1 LHLDRRDLAT
11 FSETEFAKSRII
23 SNSPNLARIGHRQG
37 GFLMTLSSKTRWVLT
52 CAIVSLISLGSGLTA
67 KAEQPGSN
75 LRKPVHRVANRPET
89 NADAVKPATT
99 HPLDPAIRLAKHG
112 LTHIQANIR
121 DYTTTMV
128 KRERVD
134 GELTGVEFIYMKIR
148 NRKLDQNG
156 KVVVPFSVYTKHLKP
171 ASKKGQEAIWIEGHR
186 DNKIVAHGSGPIR
199 GKIKVK
205 IDPDGRLAMEDNR
218 YPIYSAGMEN
228 LCQMLM
234 DKGIEERKYPEC
246 EVKFYKDAKI
256 NGRKCL
262 LIEMRH
268 PVQRPHFE
276 WTLARVYVDEE
287 LQIPIRFVSWGFPQ
301 TPGGKPQLLEE
312 YTYTSLK
319 LNVGLTDADFDSD
332 NPNYAYPY

>member
-1 LHLDRRDLAT
+1 
-11 FSETEFAKSRII
+11 
-23 SNSPNLARIGHRQG
+23 
-37 GFLMTLSSKTRWVLT
+37 MTLSSNTRCALIA
-52 CAIVSLISLGSGLTA
+52 AIVASISLGTGLSV
-67 KAEQPGSN
+67 KAEPTGRN
-75 LRKPVHRVANRPET
+75 LRKPVHRVANRPERNT
-89 NADAVKPATT
+89 EEVKPKDT
-99 HPLDPAIRLAKHG
+99 HPLDPAIRLARHG
-112 LTHIQANIR
+112 LNHIQADIR

-128 KRERVD
+128 KRERVK
-134 GELTGVEFIYMKIR
+134 GELTDVEFIFMKIR

-156 KVVVPFSVYTKHLKP
+156 KVIVPFSVYTKHLKP
-171 ASKKGQEAIWIEGHR
+171 ASKKGQEAIWVEGHN
-186 DNKIVAHGSGPIR
+186 DNKIIAHGSGPIR

-205 IDPDGRLAMEDNR
+205 IDPEGALAMQDNR
-218 YPIYSAGMEN
+218 YPIYTAGMEN

-234 DKGIEERKYPEC
+234 EKGMEERQYPEC

-287 LQIPIRFVSWGFPQ
+287 LQIPIRFVSWGFPESR
-301 TPGGKPQLLEE
+301 GGRPILLEE

-319 LNVGLTDADFDSD
+319 LNVGLTDADFDPD

>member
-1 LHLDRRDLAT
+1 MT
-11 FSETEFAKSRII
+11 FS
-23 SNSPNLARIGHRQG
+23 SNVR
-37 GFLMTLSSKTRWVLT
+37 
-52 CAIVSLISLGSGLTA
+52 CALICAVVAQISLGSSLSV
-67 KAEQPGSN
+67 KAQEPGSA
-75 LRKPVHRVANRPET
+75 LRKPVHRVANRPER
-89 NADAVKPATT
+89 NAEIAKPQPG
-99 HPLDPAIRLAKHG
+99 HPLDPAIRLARHG
-112 LTHIQANIR
+112 LSHIQANIH

-148 NRKLDQNG
+148 NRKFDQSG
-156 KVVVPFSVYTKHLKP
+156 KEIVPFSVYSKHLKP
-171 ASKKGQEAIWIEGHR
+171 SNKKGQEAIWIEGHN

-205 IDPDGRLAMEDNR
+205 IDPNGTLAMKDNR
-218 YPIYSAGMEN
+218 YPISDAGMEN
-228 LCQMLM
+228 LCKMLM
-234 DKGIEERKYPEC
+234 DKGLDERKYPEC

-287 LQIPIRFVSWGFPQ
+287 LQIPIRFASWGFPE
-301 TPGGKPQLLEE
+301 TAGGKPLLLEE
-312 YTYTSLK
+312 YTYTNLK
-319 LNVGLTDADFDSD
+319 LNVGLTDADFDPD